1 MIWEVEKRNSPNQN
15 SKKEKQFLKIEN
27 ILRNLRDNIKHTN
40 IHVIGDQE
48 GEEREG
54 VINVFNEIMTENFL
68 NLKKE
73 TYIQIQEAKRV
84 QSKMNAKK
92 THTRTYQN

>member
-84 QSKMNAKK
+84 QSKMNPKK